1 MKVTDPQPPASD
13 DSDLGVNDDELDSTD
28 QSDQDE
34 PSAFSQVLA
43 RKRQA
48 NQEGSQ
54 AKGKR
59 ADSSAEPAAGAT
71 MPVQPSFEQAMQ
83 MAPVESKHVVA
94 VPPEIEQLVDEISV
108 VVGPEGKQ
116 EVHIEMN
123 SNVLD
128 GLQIVIDRQD
138 AGIRVQF
145 QSASE
150 QVTALVSNN
159 IAALTQGLEDRGVAV
174 ADIRVAGPQESARN
188 QRFGYRSGSGGN
200 QRGSQGGRR

>member
-13 DSDLGVNDDELDSTD
+13 GSDLAVNDDDLDSSD
-28 QSDQDE
+28 QSDQEE

-59 ADSSAEPAAGAT
+59 ADSNADPTAGASAA
-71 MPVQPSFEQAMQ
+71 VQPTFEQAMQ
-83 MAPVESKHVVA
+83 AAPVESKHVVA

-159 IAALTQGLEDRGVAV
+159 IAALAQGLEDRGVAV
-174 ADIRVAGPQESARN
+174 AGIRVVGPQESARN

-200 QRGSQGGRR
+200 QRGGQGGRR